1 MKGLIYRLG
10 DLNYRVINKLKE
22 HVESRGFSVEEP
34 QIKSWEACLKFLYKH
49 LYEYKDQKL
58 YNTIILFTI
67 RRW

>member
-1 MKGLIYRLG
+1 MNGLIYRLG

-49 LYEYKDQKL
+49 LY
-58 YNTIILFTI
+58 
-67 RRW
+67 